1 MNPANTRQS
10 PLDTPAEFLKG
21 VGPRRAEALRSMN
34 IETLQDVLEFRPRRY
49 LDHSDIRYI
58 RDINP
63 DEDVTVMGEIIS
75 RQLIRFGK
83 RRLVVRIHDGSGIL
97 EAVWFNQ
104 TEIFARIF
112 SEQQM
117 VAFSGKVTRYK
128 HWQMVHPDFDI
139 LSEKR
144 EQLHTGQLIPIYPS
158 NQEFKKAG
166 LSNYS
171 LRRILSQAVQKY
183 GNQIPET
190 LPEYLVKRYRLM
202 SRRDA
207 YQQMHFPE
215 STEKLHQVARR
226 FKYEELFYLQ
236 LLMALRKYFYYSPVV
251 GLHINVTENLL
262 EASMQSLPFTLTGAQ
277 KRVLRE
283 IQNDLQS
290 GHPMSRLVQGDVGS
304 GKTVVALVGMQMAI
318 SAGYQAALMAPTEIL
333 AQQHYF
339 NIRNLLNDGD
349 IKTALLIGSLPA
361 SGKKALQRKIA
372 RGEVDLAIGTHA
384 LIQEGVQF
392 PQLGFVVIDEQHR
405 FGVMQRSNLVQ
416 KGQTPHVLVMT
427 ATPIP
432 RTLAMTIYGDLDVS
446 IIDELP
452 PGRREIRTYWRT
464 EERLNLVYDFIR
476 ERLSRKEQV
485 YVVYPLIEESEKL
498 DLKAATEAYHHLQKE
513 IFPDF
518 RLELLHGRL
527 KMADKE
533 RIMQNFK
540 QGATDMLIST
550 TVIEVGVDV
559 PNATIMM
566 IEHAERFG
574 LSQLHQLRG
583 RVGRGSRQSYCI
595 LITPPDINEVARQR
609 MEVMTKTNDGFV
621 IAEEDLR
628 LRGSGEFFGTRQH
641 GIPDLKYVDLVTDQN
656 IVQTA
661 RKDAFAMVEK
671 DPHLRL
677 PEHANIRIH
686 FKNRFVDKFQMAN
699 IA

>member
-1 MNPANTRQS
+1 MNPADTRQFL
-10 PLDTPAEFLKG
+10 LDTPAEFLKG

-34 IETLQDVLEFRPRRY
+34 IETLRDLLEFRPRRY

-63 DEDVTVMGEIIS
+63 DEDVTVMGEIVS
-75 RQLIRFGK
+75 KQLIRFGK
-83 RRLVVRIHDGSGIL
+83 RRLIIRIHDGTGIL

-128 HWQMVHPDFDI
+128 HWQMIHPDFDI

-158 NQEFKKAG
+158 NQDFKKVG

-171 LRRILSQAVQKY
+171 LRRIISLTLQKY
-183 GNQIPET
+183 GNQIPES
-190 LPEYLVKRYRLM
+190 LPDYLAKRYRLL

-215 STEKLHQVARR
+215 STEKLHQVSRR

-236 LLMALRKYFYYSPVV
+236 LLMALRKHFYYSPVV
-251 GLHINVTENLL
+251 GLSITVAKNWL
-262 EASMQSLPFTLTGAQ
+262 EEAVQFLPFTLTGAQ
-277 KRVLRE
+277 TRVLQE
-283 IQNDLQS
+283 IQSDLLS
-290 GHPMSRLVQGDVGS
+290 GHPMNRLVQGDVGS
-304 GKTVVALVGMQMAI
+304 GKTVVALLGMQMAI

-339 NIRNLLNDGD
+339 NISSLRGDGN
-349 IKTALLIGSLPA
+349 IKTALLIGSLPEK
-361 SGKKALQRKIA
+361 SKKAVQRKIA
-372 RGEVDLAIGTHA
+372 GGEVDLVVGTHA

-392 PQLGFVVIDEQHR
+392 SNLGFAVIDEQHR
-405 FGVMQRSNLVQ
+405 FGVMQRLDLIR
-416 KGQTPHVLVMT
+416 KGQTPHTLVMT

-452 PGRREIRTYWRT
+452 PGRQEIRTYWRT
-464 EERLNLVYDFIR
+464 EDRLKLVYNFVR
-476 ERLSRKEQV
+476 ERLSQKEQV

-498 DLKAATEAYHHLQKE
+498 DLKAAAEAYQHLQKD
-513 IFPDF
+513 IFPGF

-527 KMADKE
+527 KIAEKE
-533 RIMQNFK
+533 RIMQSFK
-540 QGATDMLIST
+540 QGLTNMLIST

-583 RVGRGSRQSYCI
+583 RVGRGSQQSYCI
-595 LITPPDINEVARQR
+595 LITPPDINEVARER

-641 GIPDLKYVDLVTDQN
+641 GIPDLKYADLVTDQN

-661 RKDAFAMVEK
+661 RKDAFALVEK
-671 DPHLRL
+671 DPHLRQ
-677 PEHANIRIH
+677 PEHADTRIH
-686 FKNRFVDKFQMAN
+686 FKSRFVDKFQMAN

>member
-236 LLMALRKYFYYSPVV
+236 LLMALRKHFYYSPVV
-251 GLHINVTENLL
+251 GLHINVAENLL

-304 GKTVVALVGMQMAI
+304 GKTVVALLGMQMAI

-498 DLKAATEAYHHLQKE
+498 DLKAATEAYHHLQNDVL
-513 IFPDF
+513 PDF

>member
-251 GLHINVTENLL
+251 GLHINVAENLL

-498 DLKAATEAYHHLQKE
+498 DLKAATEAYHHLQNDVL
-513 IFPDF
+513 PDF

-641 GIPDLKYVDLVTDQN
+641 GIPDLKYADLVTDQN

>member
-1 MNPANTRQS
+1 MNPTDTRQS

-21 VGPRRAEALRSMN
+21 VGPLRSEALRSMN

-251 GLHINVTENLL
+251 GLHINVAENLL

-498 DLKAATEAYHHLQKE
+498 DLKAATEAYHHLQNDVL
-513 IFPDF
+513 PDF

-641 GIPDLKYVDLVTDQN
+641 GIPDLKYADLVTDQN

-677 PEHANIRIH
+677 REHANIRIH